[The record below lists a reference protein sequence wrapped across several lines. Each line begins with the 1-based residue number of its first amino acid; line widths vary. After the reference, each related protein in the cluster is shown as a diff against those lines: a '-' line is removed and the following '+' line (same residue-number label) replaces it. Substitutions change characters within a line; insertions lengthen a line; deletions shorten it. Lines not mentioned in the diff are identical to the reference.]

1 MYLTTITMFFFFY
14 FILQLRHSGKV
25 FFIQKPDRTPF
36 FPGQKQMTAH
46 PMPESQ
52 RGDLSQRP
60 HLELWIPDYPHAEK
74 YSVKLAEYFPYVFSS
89 THPPCS
95 CLLQRHEAER
105 ALTGSWR
112 NKNPADWNRRGDVGV
127 RDPRVSGRQ
136 TAATRGY
143 ETIFT
148 QDQRDTTAWR
158 SGLSK
163 VQTKGEEI
171 KKNNKI
177 NKNNWKK

>member
-112 NKNPADWNRRGDVGV
+112 NKTPRTETAEVMLACGILAFLRGKQQRHAVTK
-127 RDPRVSGRQ
+127 RFSPR
-136 TAATRGY
+136 TNATPLPGGAGSARCK
-143 ETIFT
+143 
-148 QDQRDTTAWR
+148 R
-158 SGLSK
+158 
-163 VQTKGEEI
+163 KG
-171 KKNNKI
+171 KK
-177 NKNNWKK
+177 